1 MKKRTK
7 LKTALFLLAAATNI
21 TYASESCVPPKKG
34 QTPLEVLE
42 CLQKGL
48 DTLAA
53 ENKKQ
58 QATIDTQQGQIAE
71 LKQENQRLKQL
82 NSIVIKNAASHSDRP
97 YMFSGLYCHWNRGRF
112 DICSNNHSWHGNVNF
127 SMKTDV
133 SGHITKFYF
142 QDAYYAEPFCSVSF
156 ENIVAH
162 SRFDTS
168 RYGINIA
175 LFSANGESL
184 PWKNVS
190 TWMYIICHGVD

>member
-1 MKKRTK
+1 MKKGTK
-7 LKTALFLLAAATNI
+7 LKTALFLLAAATNM

-34 QTPLEVLE
+34 KTPLDVLE

-53 ENKKQ
+53 ETEKQ
-58 QATIDTQQGQIAE
+58 QEQIAE
-71 LKQENQRLKQL
+71 LKQENQRLKQR

-97 YMFSGLYCHWNRGRF
+97 YMFSGLYCYWNRGRF
-112 DICSNNHSWHGNVNF
+112 DGCSNNHSWHGNVNF

-133 SGHITKFYF
+133 SGHVTKFYF

-156 ENIVAH
+156 ENLVAH
-162 SRFDTS
+162 SQFNTT